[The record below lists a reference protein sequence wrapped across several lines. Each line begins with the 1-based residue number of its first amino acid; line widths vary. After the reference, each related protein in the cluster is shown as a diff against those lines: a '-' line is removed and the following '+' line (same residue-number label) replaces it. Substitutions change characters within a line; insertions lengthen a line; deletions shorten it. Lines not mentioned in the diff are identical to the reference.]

1 MLAPT
6 CISSGSLTPSP
17 RAGCSNDLE
26 LAGAVESGGHP
37 GGFHLRFLIPHDV
50 RGGPQALRT
59 CRVRSNPKPMK
70 RERPTRT
77 IRHEGTAEREAQPQR
92 RFRKGVTTKGTVLV
106 VAETGAEVPLA
117 SRQQLNNST
126 TESHRLRFKPYVVL
140 HSCLASGT
148 ESYNVR
154 HNTTVCVQPYRFL
167 TAAQQCLE
175 ASHSLKTYHQG

>member
-1 MLAPT
+1 MCSTTGVWDADLLCDFFARLNSRLARSGCKRRAGSEAMLAPT

-26 LAGAVESGGHP
+26 LAGAVESGGRP

-70 RERPTRT
+70 RERPTKT

-92 RFRKGVTTKGTVLV
+92 RFRKGVTTKGNVMV

-117 SRQQLNNST
+117 SRQQLINST
-126 TESHRLRFKPYVVL
+126 L
-140 HSCLASGT
+140 HSCTT
-148 ESYNVR
+148 EQL
-154 HNTTVCVQPYRFL
+154 HN
-167 TAAQQCLE
+167 
-175 ASHSLKTYHQG
+175 